1 MFTLEDVYSLTC
13 NMSISEQSKILSCLS
28 KMLEEKNLYFVTE
41 NGKVGYEVKD
51 NVMIAYNDT
60 ESALND
66 VWEYLGIR
74 LCY

>member
-28 KMLEEKNLYFVTE
+28 KMLEEKNLCFVTE

-74 LCY
+74 LCC